1 MLLSYITTEFNG
13 ALTLDQL
20 LRGPL
25 SLSAREVREAKRL
38 GLTVDGAPF
47 FANQRIGSGR
57 TVAIPLAEYDMPTDF
72 SAPAEV
78 DILYQDDALIAVRK
92 PAPLQVHPSPSAPRG
107 ADTLEGRVQSYL
119 RGGAHPVH
127 RLDAETTGIVLF
139 AKLPYVQA
147 HIQRQMQ
154 ADTFRKEYLALV
166 CGVLPESE
174 GVIDAPID
182 RVAPDSFTRAVLP
195 GGQRA
200 VTRYRVEA
208 ALRDISLV
216 RLFPVT

>member
-13 ALTLDQL
+13 TLTLDQL

-47 FANQRIGSGR
+47 FANQRIGAGR

-107 ADTLEGRVQSYL
+107 ADTLEGLSL
-119 RGGAHPVH
+119 
-127 RLDAETTGIVLF
+127 I
-139 AKLPYVQA
+139 
-147 HIQRQMQ
+147 HI
-154 ADTFRKEYLALV
+154 
-166 CGVLPESE
+166 SE
-174 GVIDAPID
+174 P
-182 RVAPDSFTRAVLP
+182 TRP
-195 GGQRA
+195 
-200 VTRYRVEA
+200 
-208 ALRDISLV
+208 
-216 RLFPVT
+216 

>member
-47 FANQRIGSGR
+47 FANQRIGAGR

-119 RGGAHPVH
+119 RSGAHPVH

-182 RVAPDSFTRAVLP
+182 RVASPARFCPADSAP
-195 GGQRA
+195 
-200 VTRYRVEA
+200 
-208 ALRDISLV
+208 
-216 RLFPVT
+216 

>member
-1 MLLSYITTEFNG
+1 MLLSYITTESNG
-13 ALTLDQL
+13 TLTLDQL

-47 FANQRIGSGR
+47 FANQRIGAGR

-119 RGGAHPVH
+119 RGRRAPRPSARRGDDGH
-127 RLDAETTGIVLF
+127 RLICQTAVCAGAYPAADAGGYLSQGIPCAGLRRF
-139 AKLPYVQA
+139 A
-147 HIQRQMQ
+147 
-154 ADTFRKEYLALV
+154 
-166 CGVLPESE
+166 
-174 GVIDAPID
+174 
-182 RVAPDSFTRAVLP
+182 
-195 GGQRA
+195 
-200 VTRYRVEA
+200 
-208 ALRDISLV
+208 
-216 RLFPVT
+216 

>member
-1 MLLSYITTEFNG
+1 MNLLYLTTESNG

-47 FANQRIGSGR
+47 FANQRIGAGR

-119 RGGAHPVH
+119 RGGAHPLAH
-127 RLDAETTGIVLF
+127 GADGLRTGRRLCAEHQL
-139 AKLPYVQA
+139 
-147 HIQRQMQ
+147 HI
-154 ADTFRKEYLALV
+154 
-166 CGVLPESE
+166 C
-174 GVIDAPID
+174 
-182 RVAPDSFTRAVLP
+182 P
-195 GGQRA
+195 GGCTGRPTGPA
-200 VTRYRVEA
+200 GIHA
-208 ALRDISLV
+208 ALYL
-216 RLFPVT
+216 L